1 MLANQTAF
9 SFLIVVLTALFGCQQ
24 SNQEKYQEVKAQSS
38 EKREALVA
46 SCVVCHGV
54 QEAQRGP
61 ILNGMENWYLRDQIN
76 KFRSG
81 IRGINPENRSEHLMG
96 IGAKS
101 ITEDLDVPYLAYW
114 FSSKEQIPAIRT
126 IRGDLELG
134 KNLYQR
140 RCLSCHGKNGEGN
153 QKLISPSLTHLE
165 GWYFYQQ
172 MRKFREGKRGYHP
185 RDEGGRVMA
194 AASKELSDYDI
205 KNLVAYCVEAFGLPE
220 VELTKP
226 DPSPKPF

>member
-1 MLANQTAF
+1 MLPTQTAF
-9 SFLIVVLTALFGCQQ
+9 SFLIAIFFTLIGCQQ
-24 SNQEKYQEVKAQSS
+24 SNQEKFKEVKVQSS

-46 SCVVCHGV
+46 SCIVCHGV

-76 KFRSG
+76 KFKSG
-81 IRGINPENRSEHLMG
+81 IRGNNSENRSEHLMG
-96 IGAKS
+96 IGAR
-101 ITEDLDVPYLAYW
+101 
-114 FSSKEQIPAIRT
+114 IRT

-134 KNLYQR
+134 KDLYQR
-140 RCLSCHGKNGEGN
+140 RCASCHGEKGEGN

-185 RDEGGRVMA
+185 RDEGGRVMS
-194 AASKELSDYDI
+194 AASKDLSDYDI

-220 VELTKP
+220 VELTKS

>member
-1 MLANQTAF
+1 MLPNQTAF
-9 SFLIVVLTALFGCQQ
+9 SFLIAIFFLLVGCQQ
-24 SNQEKYQEVKAQSS
+24 SNQDKFKEVKVQSS

-81 IRGINPENRSEHLMG
+81 IRGNNPENRSEHLMG
-96 IGAKS
+96 IGARS

-114 FSSKEQIPAIRT
+114 FSSKEPVPAIRT

-134 KNLYQR
+134 KDLYQR
-140 RCLSCHGKNGEGN
+140 RCVSCHGEKGEGN

-185 RDEGGRVMA
+185 RDEGGRVMS
-194 AASKELSDYDI
+194 AASKDLSDYDI

-220 VELTKP
+220 VELTKA

>member
-140 RCLSCHGKNGEGN
+140 RCLSCHGINGEGN